1 MKRIHLIILS
11 AAVLLTAGSCK
22 KWLDINTDPS
32 NPQIAKAEMLLSPI
46 QWQISATTAN
56 DYRFLFKTIQNWSSA
71 NADNNWEAHG
81 YEPTLDNGGAIWRML
96 YITSGPNLELLIKE
110 ARENGKWTFA
120 GIGYALKAYGFQL
133 TTDLHGP
140 IILDQAFDTTRL
152 FFNYQDQPDVYA
164 RVREWTDSS
173 LACFSRTDWMDYS
186 NALSTADII
195 YKGDRDKWKKFV
207 YAILA
212 QQYSHLVKKAN
223 FASQYA
229 DSVIKYV
236 DLSFIGAQEDATIL
250 AGNTN
255 SNDANVFSPSA
266 ATNLVNITSTATQT
280 YTGRISQPILSMLTG
295 GVRGTPTPNPTGS
308 TDPRLRRMIAADPLD
323 GIYKAIVP
331 TMGDVT
337 ANKRVPLVWG
347 YIPSGQSTYTG
358 KYLYY
363 AASRYPILSYS
374 QLQFAKAEALF
385 IKNEPG
391 LAHDA
396 YKNGINGHMQFVN
409 LYGSPVDPKISQTEI
424 DAYMNSTEVA
434 QNGGELKLSD
444 IMTQKY
450 ISQWGWAGMET
461 FNDLRKY
468 DYDTAVFKNLY
479 FYQPE
484 DLYASN
490 LGKLCY
496 RYRPRYNSEYVW
508 NKTELA
514 KWKGTDP
521 NYNTLPTWAMTP
533 DQ

>member
-1 MKRIHLIILS
+1 MKRIHLIILTT
-11 AAVLLTAGSCK
+11 AVLFTAGSCK

-32 NPQIAKAEMLLSPI
+32 NPQVATAEMLLSPI

-56 DYRFLFKTIQNWSSA
+56 DYRFLFKTVQNWSSIS
-71 NADNNWEAHG
+71 ADNNWETHG

-110 ARENGKWTFA
+110 ARENQKWTFA
-120 GIGYALKAYGFQL
+120 GIGYALKAFGFQL
-133 TTDLHGP
+133 ATDLHGP

-152 FFNYQDQPDVYA
+152 FFNYQDQPEVYA
-164 RVREWTDSS
+164 RVREWVDSSIACFTRTDALNYSSS
-173 LACFSRTDWMDYS
+173 LAS
-186 NALSTADII
+186 ADLI
-195 YKGDRDKWKKFV
+195 YKGDRDKWRKFA

-223 FASQYA
+223 FATQYA
-229 DSVIKYV
+229 DSVVKYV
-236 DLSFIGAQEDATIL
+236 DLSFTSAQEDATIL
-250 AGNTN
+250 AGNT
-255 SNDANVFSPSA
+255 SSSDMNVFSPGA
-266 ATNLVNITSTATQT
+266 ALNLVNPTAVQT
-280 YTGRISQPILSMLTG
+280 LTGRISQPILSMLTG
-295 GVRGTPTPNPTGS
+295 GVRGTPTPSPTAS
-308 TDPRLRRMIAADPLD
+308 TDPRLKRMIAADPVD

-331 TMGDVT
+331 TMGDAT
-337 ANKRVPLVWG
+337 AGKRVPLVWG
-347 YIPSGQSTYTG
+347 YIAPEKNTYDG

-363 AASRYPILSYS
+363 PASPYPILSYS

-385 IKNEPG
+385 IKNETG
-391 LAHDA
+391 AAHLA
-396 YKNGINGHMQFVN
+396 YINGINGHMQFVN
-409 LYGSPVDPKISQTEI
+409 LYGSPVDPKITQTEI
-424 DAYMNSTEVA
+424 DDYMSSSEVA
-434 QNGGELKLSD
+434 QTDGELQLSD

-450 ISQWGWAGMET
+450 IAQWGWAGMET

-484 DLYASN
+484 DLYPTN

-496 RYRPRYNSEYVW
+496 RFRPRYNSEVVW

-521 NYNTLPTWAMTP
+521 NYNTYPTWAMTP